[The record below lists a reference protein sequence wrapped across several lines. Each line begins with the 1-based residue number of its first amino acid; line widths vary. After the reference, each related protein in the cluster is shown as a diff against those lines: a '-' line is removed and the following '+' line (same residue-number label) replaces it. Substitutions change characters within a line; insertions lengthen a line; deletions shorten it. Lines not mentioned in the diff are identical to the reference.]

1 MYKPGNNNTFVV
13 EADRRRVTQVI
24 SNLLNNSIKFT
35 KEGTVTVTTT
45 IRRKDVVDRDNRG
58 EGEGGGREEVVIAV
72 KDTGSG
78 IDPELMPR
86 LFTKFATKSYQG
98 TGLGLFI
105 SKSIVEAHGGKMWAE
120 NNSDE
125 GSDSETE
132 HRGATFYFTLPVADM
147 IEERR
152 GEKEEARLVN
162 DQLH

>member
-58 EGEGGGREEVVIAV
+58 EGGREEVVIAV

-105 SKSIVEAHGGKMWAE
+105 SKSIVEEHGGKIWAE
-120 NNSDE
+120 NNNNN
-125 GSDSETE
+125 GSDSDRK
-132 HRGATFYFTLPVADM
+132 HKGATFYFTLPVVAM
-147 IEERR
+147 SEER
-152 GEKEEARLVN
+152 GEEKKEVRLVN
-162 DQLH
+162 DQLQ